1 MHMISLLA
9 ITCSALKLI
18 LAASRPECF
27 PTSPACLRPQVNECR
42 EALIHMRLTDPGF
55 VTMFGRHIPWKRH
68 TIDVP
73 RVWQSVPR
81 NCAVKLD
88 VIAPDATDSFRLRYL
103 TTQGEQIIS
112 ACITGGTKCGGIMN
126 VGPKMVMQLQI
137 GYYSAIL
144 PSHRTTGPPANDS
157 LIRPA
162 AAFNRSLSI
171 NDDVAAASSAREQR
185 RGRSRARTA
194 KKKVRQFLDKRAKE

>member
-1 MHMISLLA
+1 MHIISFLVIA
-9 ITCSALKLI
+9 CSALMRV

-27 PTSPACLRPQVNECR
+27 PTSPACLRPQVSECR
-42 EALIHMRLTDPGF
+42 EALMHMRQTDPGF

-88 VIAPDATDSFRLRYL
+88 VVAPDATDSFRLQYL
-103 TTQGEQIIS
+103 TAQGEEVIS
-112 ACITGGTKCGGIMN
+112 ACITGGTKCGGIIN
-126 VGPKMVMQLQI
+126 VGPKKVMQLQI
-137 GYYSAIL
+137 GYYSAIA
-144 PSHRTTGPPANDS
+144 PSHRTTSPPANVS

-162 AAFNRSLSI
+162 AAFNRSLSV
-171 NDDVAAASSAREQR
+171 DHDVAAASSARKQR

-194 KKKVRQFLDKRAKE
+194 REKREAISG